1 MKSKNI
7 FVKVKHVLNLL
18 VIIKIHI
25 HDRYEKPHCFLLLTY
40 VCFKIHLPTY
50 SLPPSH
56 NRIRFKSEYEIE
68 DISRPIYLKSYE
80 TKEEISDS
88 EEQSKTDKS

>member
-1 MKSKNI
+1 MKI
-7 FVKVKHVLNLL
+7 FQKKYYFHVYLKVN
-18 VIIKIHI
+18 
-25 HDRYEKPHCFLLLTY
+25 
-40 VCFKIHLPTY
+40 LPTY

-80 TKEEISDS
+80 VKEEISND
-88 EEQSKTDKS
+88 EQPSKS